1 MLANRVYDICL
12 QRIRQL
18 HPQERITRLRNFAW
32 IVAGIRSSRSVHL
45 SHIAEKIPG
54 DAKSVSKTQRV
65 RRFLKNSAIRV
76 RAWYEPIARALL
88 QQVVAHGL
96 EVRLLTDG
104 TKVGFGH
111 QLLMVALAG
120 CTGMDVVSILK
131 KMRQD
136 LERFEVRTRGVL
148 ADEHPKKYT
157 SIEVIYD
164 LSGPDLCRD
173 KVVKAVTLS
182 EDRYCG
188 IVATLRP
195 AVDIT
200 RRIIL
205 NGEEVS

>member
-1 MLANRVYDICL
+1 MTGTIVLYDEVDMEL
-12 QRIRQL
+12 T
-18 HPQERITRLRNFAW
+18 TRWLDGMMFESDLDGHKLLMD
-32 IVAGIRSSRSVHL
+32 AGS
-45 SHIAEKIPG
+45 
-54 DAKSVSKTQRV
+54 
-65 RRFLKNSAIRV
+65 
-76 RAWYEPIARALL
+76 
-88 QQVVAHGL
+88 
-96 EVRLLTDG
+96 EVGGRDRGPTP
-104 TKVGFGH
+104 KP
-111 QLLMVALAG
+111 LLMVALAG

-136 LERFEVRTRGVL
+136 LESFEVRTRGVL

-195 AVDIT
+195 AVEIT